1 MRQYRH
7 LTRRQRYIIEELLG
21 LEKSYSF
28 IARELAVHRATI
40 SREVRRNSSRRHGY
54 HAKGAQA
61 FAMGR
66 KPHPVEYRRKISGAV
81 EEAVTEKLSLGWSPE
96 QISGRL
102 KLENKASVSHE
113 TIYRFVYMDR
123 RCGGRLFKCLRLHN
137 RRRIRGG
144 KQNRLWKKIENRKF
158 IEQRPETADLR
169 AEFGHW
175 ERDLVQ
181 GMRNSGSLL
190 TIVDRKSRY
199 TLLERVKTRFSDEVS
214 LATERAFQNRPEV
227 PKLTLTNDNGCEFG
241 EFHKLEEKLRIPIYF
256 THPYCSWERGTNENT
271 NGLLRQFFPK
281 RSDFRE
287 IKPEDV
293 EYVQDLLNSRPR
305 KTFDYRTPSE
315 VLFSKQTKLI
325 RSKRSYEEQIQKR
338 SDEINA
344 RNFGALG

>member
-1 MRQYRH
+1 MRGYHH
-7 LTRRQRYIIEELLG
+7 LTRKQRYLIEELLG

-28 IARELAVHRATI
+28 IARELEVHRSTI
-40 SREVRRNSSRRHGY
+40 SREVRRNSSRRRGY

-61 FAMGR
+61 FAMER
-66 KPHPVEYRRKISGAV
+66 KPHPVAYRRKISGVIEEIV
-81 EEAVTEKLSLGWSPE
+81 EEKLKLGWSPE

-102 KLENKASVSHE
+102 KLEQKASLSHE
-113 TIYRFVYMDR
+113 TIYRFIYMDR

-158 IEQRPETADLR
+158 IEHRSESANSR

-181 GMRNSGSLL
+181 GTRNTGSLL

-199 TLLERVKTRFSDEVS
+199 TLLERVRTRYCDEVA
-214 LATERAFQNRPEV
+214 LATERAFQTRPEL

-241 EFHKLEEKLRIPIYF
+241 EFQKLQAKLGVPIYF

-281 RSDFRE
+281 KSDFRE
-287 IKPEDV
+287 IQTEDV
-293 EYVQDLLNSRPR
+293 KYVEDLLNSRPR
-305 KTFDYRTPSE
+305 KTFGYQTPSE
-315 VLFSKQTKLI
+315 VLFSIQTKLF
-325 RSKRSYEEQIQKR
+325 RSNRSYEEQIQKR
-338 SDEINA
+338 LNEAIA
-344 RNFGALG
+344 KAFVALG